1 MAKDKPKMIDAI
13 GGYFE
18 LADRDI
24 ENGHYPVGGIRVNTA
39 RNALEYIL
47 RQLSDV
53 KTVYLPVYTCEA
65 IIEPLQKLSLSYHF
79 YHINMNLE
87 IAEDIPMGEG
97 VYVIVNNYFGLK
109 DAYVAKMASKYGE
122 HLIVDNAQ
130 ALFAPTLPNIKAIY
144 SARKFVGVADGGF
157 AIGVSELPIE
167 KYEEDTHQHDSHL
180 LIRKEQG
187 AEAGFQAY
195 RQNEKLLDDQPIRRM
210 AVATGD
216 ILTHINYHKVIA
228 RRRSN
233 FRLLHEML
241 GDENR
246 LPIPDMNTF
255 VCPMVYPFLPKSN
268 MDLRRRLIDNRIYVA
283 LYWQNVLDWCR
294 PYDIEETLVKELI
307 PLPIDQ
313 RYSVEEMKRIIEI
326 ITK

>member
-1 MAKDKPKMIDAI
+1 
-13 GGYFE
+13 
-18 LADRDI
+18 
-24 ENGHYPVGGIRVNTA
+24 
-39 RNALEYIL
+39 
-47 RQLSDV
+47 
-53 KTVYLPVYTCEA
+53 
-65 IIEPLQKLSLSYHF
+65 
-79 YHINMNLE
+79 MNLE

-167 KYEEDTHQHDSHL
+167 MYEEDTHQHDSHL

-216 ILTHINYHKVIA
+216 ILTHIDYNKVIA
-228 RRRSN
+228 RRRIN
-233 FRLLHEML
+233 FKMLHEML
-241 GDENR
+241 GDDNR
-246 LPIPDMNTF
+246 LPILDMNTF
-255 VCPMVYPFLPKSN
+255 VCPMVYPFLPKEDKDIRN
-268 MDLRRRLIDNRIYVA
+268 RLIKNKIYVA
-283 LYWQNVLDWCR
+283 RYWQNVLSWCN
-294 PYDIEETLVKELI
+294 PQDIETKLAKNLI

-313 RYSVEEMKRIIEI
+313 RYGEQEMRKIIKLI
-326 ITK
+326 KNKDIQ

>member
-1 MAKDKPKMIDAI
+1 MAAYTSEMMDAI

-65 IIEPLQKLSLSYHF
+65 VIEPLQKLSLSYHF
-79 YHINMNLE
+79 YHINMHLE

-130 ALFAPTLPNIKAIY
+130 ALFAPALPDIKAIY

-157 AIGVSELPIE
+157 AIGVSELPI
-167 KYEEDTHQHDSHL
+167 KMYEEDTTQHDSHL
-180 LIRKEQG
+180 LIRKE
-187 AEAGFQAY
+187 
-195 RQNEKLLDDQPIRRM
+195 
-210 AVATGD
+210 
-216 ILTHINYHKVIA
+216 
-228 RRRSN
+228 
-233 FRLLHEML
+233 
-241 GDENR
+241 
-246 LPIPDMNTF
+246 
-255 VCPMVYPFLPKSN
+255 
-268 MDLRRRLIDNRIYVA
+268 
-283 LYWQNVLDWCR
+283 
-294 PYDIEETLVKELI
+294 
-307 PLPIDQ
+307 
-313 RYSVEEMKRIIEI
+313 
-326 ITK
+326 

>member
-1 MAKDKPKMIDAI
+1 MIDAI

-53 KTVYLPVYTCEA
+53 KTVYLPFYTCETV
-65 IIEPLQKLSLSYHF
+65 IEPLQKLSLSYHF
-79 YHINMNLE
+79 YHINMHLE

-97 VYVIVNNYFGLK
+97 VYVIVNNYFGIK
-109 DAYVAKMASKYGE
+109 DTYVEEMASKYGE

-130 ALFAPTLPNIKAIY
+130 ALFAPLLPNVKAIY

-157 AIGVSELPIE
+157 AVGVSDVPLQM
-167 KYEEDTHQHDSHL
+167 YNEDNTEHDSHL

-187 AEAGFQAY
+187 AEVGFKVYQE
-195 RQNEKLLDDQPIRRM
+195 NEKRLDNQPIRRM

-233 FRLLHEML
+233 FRLLREML
-241 GDENR
+241 GDDNR
-246 LPIPDMNTF
+246 LPIPDIGTF
-255 VCPMVYPFLPKSN
+255 ACPMVYPFLPKEDKDIRS
-268 MDLRRRLIDNRIYVA
+268 RLIKNRIYVA
-283 LYWQNVLDWCR
+283 RYWQNVLSWCN
-294 PYDIEETLVKELI
+294 PQDIETKLAKNLI

-313 RYSVEEMKRIIEI
+313 RYGEQEMNCIVEI
-326 ITK
+326 IKA